1 MTMRIVVGITGAS
14 GALFGVEFLRRC
26 PAEKFLIL
34 TKWGRYVL
42 KEETGL
48 TEHHL
53 AEHVK
58 RSFSDDDLSAPF
70 ASGSNPFDA
79 LVILPCSISTMAKIA
94 CGLGDTLL
102 TRTAQVALKER
113 RKLIV
118 CLRETPLSTISLEQA
133 YKLSQAGAIV
143 MPISPPFYH
152 RPQTIDEMVEQ
163 FTGKVL
169 SLLGF
174 ETALAW
180 KPEALE

>member
-1 MTMRIVVGITGAS
+1 MRIVVGMTGAS
-14 GALFGVEFLRRC
+14 GGIFGVEFLRRC
-26 PAEKFLIL
+26 PGEKYLIL

-58 RSFSDDDLSAPF
+58 KSFNDDDMTAPF
-70 ASGSNPFDA
+70 ASGLPPFDA
-79 LVILPCSISTMAKIA
+79 LVVVPCSISTMAKIA

-102 TRTAQVALKER
+102 GRVAQVAMKER
-113 RKLIV
+113 RKIILA
-118 CLRETPLSTISLEQA
+118 LRESPLSTLALEQA
-133 YKLSQAGAIV
+133 HKLSQLGVVI

-152 RPQTIDEMVEQ
+152 RPQTIEEMVGQ
-163 FTGKVL
+163 FTDK
-169 SLLGF
+169 LLGELGL
-174 ETALAW
+174 ETAFAW

>member
-1 MTMRIVVGITGAS
+1 MRVVIGVTGAS
-14 GALFGVEFLRRC
+14 GAIFGVDFLRRC
-26 PAEKFLIL
+26 PAEEKYLIL

-70 ASGSNPFDA
+70 SSGSTPFDA
-79 LVILPCSISTMAKIA
+79 LVILPCSVSTMAKIA
-94 CGLGDTLL
+94 CGLADTLL
-102 TRTAQVALKER
+102 TRAAGVALKER

-118 CLRETPLSTISLEQA
+118 CLRETPLSAIHLEQA
-133 YKLSQAGAIV
+133 AKLSQAGAIV

-163 FTGKVL
+163 FNAKVL

>member
-1 MTMRIVVGITGAS
+1 MRIVVGMTGAS
-14 GALFGVEFLRRC
+14 GAIFGVEFLRRC
-26 PAEKFLIL
+26 QAEKYLIL

-58 RSFSDDDLSAPF
+58 KSFSDDDLAAPF

-113 RKLIV
+113 RKLIIG
-118 CLRETPLSTISLEQA
+118 LRETPLSTISLQQA
-133 YKLSQAGAIV
+133 STLSQAGAIV
-143 MPISPPFYH
+143 MPISPPFYQ
-152 RPQTIDEMVEQ
+152 RPQTIEQMVEQ
-163 FTGKVL
+163 FTDKVL
-169 SLLGF
+169 GLLGF

-180 KPEALE
+180 KPEVLE

>member
-1 MTMRIVVGITGAS
+1 MRTIIGMTGAS
-14 GALFGVEFLRRC
+14 GAMFGADFLRRC
-26 PAEKFLIL
+26 PGEKYLIL

-58 RSFSDDDLSAPF
+58 RTFSDDDLSAPF
-70 ASGSNPFDA
+70 SSGSTPFDA
-79 LVILPCSISTMAKIA
+79 LVILPCSVSTMAKIA

-102 TRTAQVALKER
+102 TRAAGVALKER
-113 RKLIV
+113 RRLILG
-118 CLRETPLSTISLEQA
+118 LRETPLSTIRLEQA
-133 YKLSQAGAIV
+133 HRLSQAGAVI
-143 MPISPPFYH
+143 MPLSPPFYH
-152 RPQTIDEMVEQ
+152 HPKSLDDLAEH
-163 FTGKVL
+163 FSAKVL
-169 SLLGF
+169 SLMGV

>member
-1 MTMRIVVGITGAS
+1 MRVVVGMTGAS
-14 GALFGVEFLRRC
+14 GSIFGVEFLRRC
-26 PAEKFLIL
+26 PAEKYLIL

-58 RSFSDDDLSAPF
+58 KSFSDDDLSAPF
-70 ASGSNPFDA
+70 ASGSTPFDA

-102 TRTAQVALKER
+102 TRAAQVALKER
-113 RKLIV
+113 RKLIIG
-118 CLRETPLSTISLEQA
+118 LRETPLSTIALEQA
-133 YKLSQAGAIV
+133 YKLSLAGAIV
-143 MPISPPFYH
+143 MPISPPFYQK
-152 RPQTIDEMVEQ
+152 PQTIEEMVGQ
-163 FTGKVL
+163 FTDKVL

>member
-1 MTMRIVVGITGAS
+1 MRIVVGMTGAS
-14 GALFGVEFLRRC
+14 GSIFGVEFLRRC

-42 KEETGL
+42 KDETGL

-53 AEHVK
+53 AEYVK
-58 RSFSDDDLSAPF
+58 HTFPDEDLSGPF
-70 ASGSNPFDA
+70 ASGSTPFDA

-113 RKLIV
+113 RKLIIG
-118 CLRETPLSTISLEQA
+118 LRETPLSTISLEQA

-152 RPQTIDEMVEQ
+152 RPQTIDEMVGQ
-163 FTGKVL
+163 FTDKVL

-180 KPEALE
+180 KPEALD

>member
-1 MTMRIVVGITGAS
+1 MRTVIGMTGAS
-14 GALFGVEFLRRC
+14 GALFGVDFLRRC
-26 PAEKFLIL
+26 PGEKFLIL

-58 RSFSDDDLSAPF
+58 KSFSDEDLSAPF

-79 LVILPCSISTMAKIA
+79 LVILPCSASTMAKIA
-94 CGLGDTLL
+94 CGIADTLL
-102 TRTAQVALKER
+102 TRTAAVALKER
-113 RKLIV
+113 RKLII
-118 CLRETPLSTISLEQA
+118 CLRETPLSAIHLEQA
-133 YKLSQAGAIV
+133 TKLSQAGAIV

-152 RPQTIDEMVEQ
+152 RPQTIEEMVSQ
-163 FTGKVL
+163 FADRVL
-169 SLLGF
+169 SLLGV

>member
-1 MTMRIVVGITGAS
+1 MRIIVGMTGAS
-14 GALFGVEFLRRC
+14 GAVFGVDFLRRC
-26 PAEKFLIL
+26 PAEKYLIL

-58 RSFSDDDLSAPF
+58 RTFSDDDLAAPF
-70 ASGSNPFDA
+70 SSGSNPFDA
-79 LVILPCSISTMAKIA
+79 LVILPCSVSTMAKIA
-94 CGLGDTLL
+94 CGIADTLL
-102 TRTAQVALKER
+102 TRTAHVALKER

-118 CLRETPLSTISLEQA
+118 CLRETPLSTIALEQA
-133 YKLSQAGAIV
+133 TKLSQAEVIV

-152 RPQTIDEMVEQ
+152 KPQSLEQMVEQ
-163 FTGKVL
+163 FNDKVL
-169 SLLGF
+169 NLLGF

>member
-1 MTMRIVVGITGAS
+1 MRIVVGMTGAS
-14 GALFGVEFLRRC
+14 GSIFGVEFLRRC

-34 TKWGRYVL
+34 TKWGRLVL

-58 RSFSDDDLSAPF
+58 KSFPDEDLSGPF
-70 ASGSNPFDA
+70 ASGSTPFDA
-79 LVILPCSISTMAKIA
+79 LVIIPCSVSTMAKIA

-102 TRTAQVALKER
+102 TRAAQVALKER

-118 CLRETPLSTISLEQA
+118 CLRETPLSTIHLEQA
-133 YKLSQAGAIV
+133 AKLSQAGAVV
-143 MPISPPFYH
+143 MPISPPFYQ
-152 RPQTIDEMVEQ
+152 RPQTIDEMVSQ
-163 FTGKVL
+163 FTNKVL
-169 SLLGF
+169 NLLGF

>member
-1 MTMRIVVGITGAS
+1 MRVVVGVTGAS
-14 GALFGVEFLRRC
+14 GAVFGVEFLRRC
-26 PAEKFLIL
+26 PAEEKYLIL

-58 RSFSDDDLSAPF
+58 KSFPDEDLSGPF
-70 ASGSNPFDA
+70 ASGSTPFDA
-79 LVILPCSISTMAKIA
+79 LVIIPCSVSTMAKIA

-102 TRTAQVALKER
+102 TRAAAVALKER
-113 RKLIV
+113 RKLILCV
-118 CLRETPLSTISLEQA
+118 RETPLSAIHLEQA
-133 YKLSQAGAIV
+133 YKLSQAGAVV

-152 RPQTIDEMVEQ
+152 RPQTIDEMVGQ
-163 FTGKVL
+163 FTEKVL
-169 SLLGF
+169 SILGV
-174 ETALAW
+174 ETSLAW

>member
-1 MTMRIVVGITGAS
+1 MRIVVGMTGAS
-14 GALFGVEFLRRC
+14 GSIFGVEFLRRC
-26 PAEKFLIL
+26 QAEKYLIL

-58 RSFSDDDLSAPF
+58 HTFSDEDLSGPF

-113 RKLIV
+113 RRLIIG
-118 CLRETPLSTISLEQA
+118 LRETPLSTISLEQA
-133 YKLSQAGAIV
+133 HKLSQAGAIV
-143 MPISPPFYH
+143 MPICPPFYH
-152 RPQTIDEMVEQ
+152 HPQSITEMVEQ
-163 FTGKVL
+163 FTDKVL
-169 SLLGF
+169 SLLGL
-174 ETALAW
+174 ETSLAW

>member
-1 MTMRIVVGITGAS
+1 MRVVVGITGAS
-14 GALFGVEFLRRC
+14 GAIFGVEFLRRC
-26 PAEKFLIL
+26 QAEKYLIL

-58 RSFSDDDLSAPF
+58 RAFPDEDLSGPF

-79 LVILPCSISTMAKIA
+79 LVIVPCSVSTMAKIA

-113 RKLIV
+113 RKIILA
-118 CLRETPLSTISLEQA
+118 LRETPLSTIALEQA
-133 YKLSQAGAIV
+133 YKLSQAGVIV
-143 MPISPPFYH
+143 APISPAFYLH
-152 RPQTIDEMVEQ
+152 PQNIEQMVEQ
-163 FTGKVL
+163 FTDK
-169 SLLGF
+169 LLGLLGL
-174 ETALAW
+174 ETPLAW

>member
-1 MTMRIVVGITGAS
+1 MRIVIGLTGAS
-14 GALFGVEFLRRC
+14 GAVFGVDFLRRC
-26 PAEKFLIL
+26 QAEKYLIL

-58 RSFSDDDLSAPF
+58 KSFSDEDLSAPF
-70 ASGSNPFDA
+70 SSGSNPFDA
-79 LVILPCSISTMAKIA
+79 LVILPCSASTMAKIA
-94 CGLGDTLL
+94 CGIADTLL
-102 TRTAQVALKER
+102 TRTAAVALKER
-113 RKLIV
+113 RTLIV
-118 CLRETPLSTISLEQA
+118 CLRETPLSAIHLEQA
-133 YKLSQAGAIV
+133 AKLSQAGAII

-163 FTGKVL
+163 FNSKVL
-169 SLLGF
+169 SLLGL

>member
-1 MTMRIVVGITGAS
+1 MRIIIGMTGAS
-14 GALFGVEFLRRC
+14 GAAFGVDFLQRC
-26 PAEKFLIL
+26 PGEKYLIL

-42 KEETGL
+42 KEETGF

-58 RSFSDDDLSAPF
+58 KSFSDDDLSGPF
-70 ASGSNPFDA
+70 ASGSTPFDA

-113 RKLIV
+113 RKIV
-118 CLRETPLSTISLEQA
+118 LCVRETPLSTIALEQA
-133 YKLSQAGAIV
+133 HRLSQAGVII

-152 RPQTIDEMVEQ
+152 KPQTIDEMVEQ
-163 FTGKVL
+163 FNGKL
-169 SLLGF
+169 LGLLGF

-180 KPEALE
+180 KPEALD

>member
-1 MTMRIVVGITGAS
+1 MRIVVGITGAS
-14 GALFGVEFLRRC
+14 GSIFGVDFLRRAQ
-26 PAEKFLIL
+26 AEKFLIL

-42 KEETGL
+42 KEETDL

-53 AEHVK
+53 AEYVK
-58 RSFSDDDLSAPF
+58 HSFSDDDLSAPF
-70 ASGSNPFDA
+70 ASGSTPFDA

-94 CGLGDTLL
+94 CGQGDTLL

-113 RKLIV
+113 RKLIL

-133 YKLSQAGAIV
+133 YKLSQAGVIV

-152 RPQTIDEMVEQ
+152 RPQTIEQMVEQ
-163 FTGKVL
+163 FNGKVL
-169 SLLGF
+169 GLLGL
-174 ETALAW
+174 ESALAW